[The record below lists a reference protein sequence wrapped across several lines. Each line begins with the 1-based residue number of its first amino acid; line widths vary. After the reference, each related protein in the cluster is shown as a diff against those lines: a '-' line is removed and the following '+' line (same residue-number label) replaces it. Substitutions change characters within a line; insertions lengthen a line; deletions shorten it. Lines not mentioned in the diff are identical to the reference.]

1 MIQGDMNYCVAAEY
15 KKVDKKLNQ
24 IYQEIL
30 KHISDK
36 REQVNLLK
44 KSPNLWIKY
53 RDADCEF
60 RSFGVYGGSVY
71 PMILLMCLTSYR
83 KNRRAYKKEF
93 EAMLKCEEG
102 NLSCPFIIKTQNLG
116 FFVDIS
122 S

>member
-1 MIQGDMNYCVAAEY
+1 MTHGDMNYCVAAEY

-102 NLSCPFIIKTQNLG
+102 DLSCPFIIKTQNLG

>member
-53 RDADCEF
+53 RDA
-60 RSFGVYGGSVY
+60 
-71 PMILLMCLTSYR
+71 
-83 KNRRAYKKEF
+83 YKKEF

-102 NLSCPFIIKTQNLG
+102 DLSCPFIIKTQNLG